1 MYNLSSLL
9 DCIFFGE
16 FGLLTLTP
24 RYLFLV
30 LFPVMVFLGIFGQ
43 ILPKIPF
50 LKETSPA
57 VNQLFYGVI
66 GLGCTTCALAALSP
80 LTESKSRSRMALILI
95 LLVPCSAQLT
105 LLASFAS
112 MVTCRVFLVFLLF
125 SVLFC
130 AVLYLVLGFFLPL
143 TDAMVKPESAAPQV
157 SLIQVLI
164 QIIKDAFQGVCDTAI
179 PFCIGS
185 IIIGIL
191 LYFGV
196 LDSLSAL
203 CAPILSD
210 GFHLPPEA
218 ASLLLLNVLKRDF
231 GAASLLSFAG
241 SGTFTAAQLLTCVVM
256 MTFSVPCFNS
266 AVLLVK
272 QQKLPGAICIWLGS
286 LLISLLLGKIVCEVL
301 FICGF

>member
-1 MYNLSSLL
+1 MYNLPSLL

-16 FGLLTLTP
+16 FGLFTLTP

-30 LFPVMVFLGIFGQ
+30 LFPVMVLLGIFGQ

-50 LKETSPA
+50 LRETSPA
-57 VNQLFYGVI
+57 INQLFYGVI

-80 LTESKSRSRMALILI
+80 LTDSKSRSRMALILV
-95 LLVPCSAQLT
+95 LLIPCSAQLT
-105 LLASFAS
+105 LLATFAS

-125 SVLFC
+125 SMLFC
-130 AVLYLVLGFFLPL
+130 AVLYLALGLFLPL
-143 TDAMVKPESAAPQV
+143 TDAMVKPENTASQFSLMQV
-157 SLIQVLI
+157 IR
-164 QIIKDAFQGVCDTAI
+164 DAFQGVCDTAI

-196 LDSLSAL
+196 LDRLSSF

-272 QQKLPGAICIWLGS
+272 QKKLPEAICIWLGS

>member
-1 MYNLSSLL
+1 MYNLPSLL

-16 FGLLTLTP
+16 FGLFTLTP

-30 LFPVMVFLGIFGQ
+30 LFPVMVLLGIFGQ

-80 LTESKSRSRMALILI
+80 LTDSKSRSRMALILV
-95 LLVPCSAQLT
+95 LLIPCSAQLT
-105 LLASFAS
+105 LLATFAS

-125 SVLFC
+125 SMLFC
-130 AVLYLVLGFFLPL
+130 AVLYLALGLFLPL
-143 TDAMVKPESAAPQV
+143 TDAMVKPENTASQFSLMQV
-157 SLIQVLI
+157 IR
-164 QIIKDAFQGVCDTAI
+164 DAFQGVCDTAI

-196 LDSLSAL
+196 LDRLSSF

-272 QQKLPGAICIWLGS
+272 QQKLPEAICIWLGS

>member
-1 MYNLSSLL
+1 MYNLPSLL

-16 FGLLTLTP
+16 FGLFTLTP

-30 LFPVMVFLGIFGQ
+30 LFPVMVLLGIFGQ

-80 LTESKSRSRMALILI
+80 LTDSKSRSRMALILV
-95 LLVPCSAQLT
+95 LLIPCSAQLT
-105 LLASFAS
+105 LLATFAS

-125 SVLFC
+125 SMLFC
-130 AVLYLVLGFFLPL
+130 AVLYLALGLFLPL
-143 TDAMVKPESAAPQV
+143 TDAMVKPENPASQFSLMQV
-157 SLIQVLI
+157 IR
-164 QIIKDAFQGVCDTAI
+164 DAFQGVCDTAI

-196 LDSLSAL
+196 LDWLSSF

-272 QQKLPGAICIWLGS
+272 QQKLPEAICIWLGS

>member
-1 MYNLSSLL
+1 MYNLPSLL

-16 FGLLTLTP
+16 FGLFTLTP

-30 LFPVMVFLGIFGQ
+30 LFPVMVLLGIFGQ

-50 LKETSPA
+50 LRETSPA
-57 VNQLFYGVI
+57 INQLFYGVI

-80 LTESKSRSRMALILI
+80 LTDSKSRSRMALILV
-95 LLVPCSAQLT
+95 LLIPCSAQLT
-105 LLASFAS
+105 LLATFAS

-125 SVLFC
+125 SMLFC
-130 AVLYLVLGFFLPL
+130 AVLYLALGLFLPL
-143 TDAMVKPESAAPQV
+143 TDAMVKPENTASQFSLMQV
-157 SLIQVLI
+157 IR
-164 QIIKDAFQGVCDTAI
+164 DAFQGVCDTAI

-196 LDSLSAL
+196 LDWLSSF

-272 QQKLPGAICIWLGS
+272 QQKLPEAICIWLGS

>member
-1 MYNLSSLL
+1 MYNLPSLL

-16 FGLLTLTP
+16 FGLFTLTP

-30 LFPVMVFLGIFGQ
+30 LFPVMVLLGIFGQ
-43 ILPKIPF
+43 
-50 LKETSPA
+50 
-57 VNQLFYGVI
+57 I

-80 LTESKSRSRMALILI
+80 LTDSKSRSRMALILV
-95 LLVPCSAQLT
+95 LLIPCSAQLT
-105 LLASFAS
+105 LLATFAS

-125 SVLFC
+125 SMLFC
-130 AVLYLVLGFFLPL
+130 AVLYLALGLFLPL
-143 TDAMVKPESAAPQV
+143 TDAMVKPENTASQFSLMQV
-157 SLIQVLI
+157 IR
-164 QIIKDAFQGVCDTAI
+164 DAFQGVCDTAI

-196 LDSLSAL
+196 LDWLSSF

-272 QQKLPGAICIWLGS
+272 QQKLPEAICIWLGS

>member
-1 MYNLSSLL
+1 MYNLPSLL

-57 VNQLFYGVI
+57 INQLFYGVI
-66 GLGCTTCALAALSP
+66 GLGCTTCALVALSP
-80 LTESKSRSRMALILI
+80 LTDSKSRSRMALILV
-95 LLVPCSAQLT
+95 LLIPCSAQLT
-105 LLASFAS
+105 LLATFAS

-125 SVLFC
+125 SMLFC
-130 AVLYLVLGFFLPL
+130 AVLYLALGLFLPL
-143 TDAMVKPESAAPQV
+143 TDAMVKPENTASQFSLMQV
-157 SLIQVLI
+157 IR
-164 QIIKDAFQGVCDTAI
+164 DAFQGVCDTAI

-196 LDSLSAL
+196 LDWLSAL

-272 QQKLPGAICIWLGS
+272 QQKLPEAICIWLGS

>member
-1 MYNLSSLL
+1 MYNLPSLL

-16 FGLLTLTP
+16 FGLFTLTP

-30 LFPVMVFLGIFGQ
+30 LFPVMVLLGIFGQ

-57 VNQLFYGVI
+57 INQLFYGVI

-80 LTESKSRSRMALILI
+80 LTDSKSRSRMALILV
-95 LLVPCSAQLT
+95 LLIPCSAQLT
-105 LLASFAS
+105 LLATFAS

-125 SVLFC
+125 SMLFC
-130 AVLYLVLGFFLPL
+130 AVLYLALGLFLPL
-143 TDAMVKPESAAPQV
+143 TDAMVKPENTASQFSLMQV
-157 SLIQVLI
+157 IR
-164 QIIKDAFQGVCDTAI
+164 DAFQGVCDTAI

-196 LDSLSAL
+196 LDRLSSF

-272 QQKLPGAICIWLGS
+272 QQKLPEAICIWLGS

>member
-1 MYNLSSLL
+1 MYNLPSLL

-16 FGLLTLTP
+16 FGLFTLTP

-30 LFPVMVFLGIFGQ
+30 LFPVMVLLGIFGQ

-80 LTESKSRSRMALILI
+80 LTDSKSRSRMALILV
-95 LLVPCSAQLT
+95 LLIPCSAQLT
-105 LLASFAS
+105 LLATF
-112 MVTCRVFLVFLLF
+112 TCRVFLVFLLF
-125 SVLFC
+125 SMLFC
-130 AVLYLVLGFFLPL
+130 AVLYLALGLFLPL
-143 TDAMVKPESAAPQV
+143 TDAMVKPENTASQFSLMQV
-157 SLIQVLI
+157 IR
-164 QIIKDAFQGVCDTAI
+164 DAFQGVCDTAI

-196 LDSLSAL
+196 LDWLSSF

-272 QQKLPGAICIWLGS
+272 QQKLPEAICIWLGS

>member
-1 MYNLSSLL
+1 MYNLPSLL

-16 FGLLTLTP
+16 FGLFTLTP

-30 LFPVMVFLGIFGQ
+30 LFPVMVLLGIFGQ

-57 VNQLFYGVI
+57 INQLFYGVI

-80 LTESKSRSRMALILI
+80 LTDSKSRSRMALILV
-95 LLVPCSAQLT
+95 LLIPCSAQLT
-105 LLASFAS
+105 LLATFAS

-125 SVLFC
+125 SMLFC
-130 AVLYLVLGFFLPL
+130 AVLYLALGLFLPL
-143 TDAMVKPESAAPQV
+143 TDAMVKPENTASQFSLMQV
-157 SLIQVLI
+157 IR
-164 QIIKDAFQGVCDTAI
+164 DAFQGVCDTAI

-196 LDSLSAL
+196 LDWLSSF

-272 QQKLPGAICIWLGS
+272 QQKLPEAICIWLGS

>member
-1 MYNLSSLL
+1 
-9 DCIFFGE
+9 
-16 FGLLTLTP
+16 
-24 RYLFLV
+24 
-30 LFPVMVFLGIFGQ
+30 
-43 ILPKIPF
+43 
-50 LKETSPA
+50 
-57 VNQLFYGVI
+57 
-66 GLGCTTCALAALSP
+66 
-80 LTESKSRSRMALILI
+80 
-95 LLVPCSAQLT
+95 
-105 LLASFAS
+105 

-125 SVLFC
+125 SMLFC
-130 AVLYLVLGFFLPL
+130 AVLYLALGLFLPL
-143 TDAMVKPESAAPQV
+143 TDAMVKPENTASQFSLMQV
-157 SLIQVLI
+157 IR
-164 QIIKDAFQGVCDTAI
+164 DAFQGVCDTAI

-196 LDSLSAL
+196 LDWLSSF

-272 QQKLPGAICIWLGS
+272 QQKLPEAICIWLGS

>member
-1 MYNLSSLL
+1 MYNLPSLL

-16 FGLLTLTP
+16 FGLFTLTP

-30 LFPVMVFLGIFGQ
+30 LFPVMVLLGIFGQ

-57 VNQLFYGVI
+57 INQLFYGVI
-66 GLGCTTCALAALSP
+66 GLGCTTCALVALSP
-80 LTESKSRSRMALILI
+80 LTDSKSRSRMALILV
-95 LLVPCSAQLT
+95 LLIPCSAQLT
-105 LLASFAS
+105 LLATFAS

-125 SVLFC
+125 SMLFC
-130 AVLYLVLGFFLPL
+130 AVLYLALGLFLPL
-143 TDAMVKPESAAPQV
+143 TDAMVKPENTASQFSLMQV
-157 SLIQVLI
+157 IR
-164 QIIKDAFQGVCDTAI
+164 DAFQGVCDTAI

-196 LDSLSAL
+196 LDWLSAL

-272 QQKLPGAICIWLGS
+272 QQKLPEAICIWLGS

>member
-1 MYNLSSLL
+1 MYNLPSLL

-16 FGLLTLTP
+16 FGLFTLTP

-30 LFPVMVFLGIFGQ
+30 LFPVMVLLGIFGQ

-80 LTESKSRSRMALILI
+80 LTDSKSRSRMALILV
-95 LLVPCSAQLT
+95 LLIPCSAQLT
-105 LLASFAS
+105 LLATFAS

-125 SVLFC
+125 SMLFC
-130 AVLYLVLGFFLPL
+130 AVLYLALGLFLPL
-143 TDAMVKPESAAPQV
+143 TDAMVKPENTASQFSLMQV
-157 SLIQVLI
+157 IR
-164 QIIKDAFQGVCDTAI
+164 DAFQGVCDTAI

-196 LDSLSAL
+196 LDWLSSF

-272 QQKLPGAICIWLGS
+272 QQKLPEAICIWLGS